1 MGYVFLSPQRVFSE
15 IPVYN
20 CLPIPLSAMFTSLM
34 ELWPDFL
41 PAICHII
48 VTSGQNEKCQNSL
61 GHFVVYL
68 SAGIIMPIICQI
80 SVVGGAVYLCE
91 ESTCMFSHEMFSE
104 CDLGFSCSWSTDHSV
119 TTCRSQFFI
128 VMCSSI

>member
-1 MGYVFLSPQRVFSE
+1 MGYVFSHHRERVLSE

-20 CLPIPLSAMFTSLM
+20 CLPIPLSAMFTSLI

-41 PAICHII
+41 PATCHI
-48 VTSGQNEKCQNSL
+48 VKSGQNEKCQHSL

-104 CDLGFSCSWSTDHSV
+104 CDHGFSCSWSTDHSV